1 MNSVNYLQMVAVL
14 IESIKELN
22 TKVETLE
29 AVNTA
34 LSSKAADVSTENA
47 ALKASLA
54 DVNGLKDQIKNLQ
67 TLV

>member
-1 MNSVNYLQMVAVL
+1 MVAVL
-14 IESIKELN
+14 IEAIKELN

-29 AVNTA
+29 AANTV
-34 LSSKAADVSTENA
+34 LSSKVADVSTENA

-54 DVNGLKDQIKNLQ
+54 DVNGMKDQMKNLQ